1 MLLAV
6 MPCCPAHIVSC
17 LAICCVALLEQI
29 DDGDDDARKKK
40 ITKAKRTHV
49 LHTRCT
55 TATVFCFQSMYVT
68 SCQRMLVAFLL
79 YKRLHHRCR
88 RHIQILGEGN
98 WQLRFLRDLFFAC
111 VIFLRLA

>member
-40 ITKAKRTHV
+40 ITKAKRTHSTLDAPPPLSFV
-49 LHTRCT
+49 FKACMLH
-55 TATVFCFQSMYVT
+55 
-68 SCQRMLVAFLL
+68 LVSV
-79 YKRLHHRCR
+79 C
-88 RHIQILGEGN
+88 
-98 WQLRFLRDLFFAC
+98 WLRFCYTSDYITDVEDIYRFWVKETGSCVSC
-111 VIFLRLA
+111 VIYFWLA